1 MKIATNSKT
10 KELCFTFSTNL
21 LMSGSEE
28 GIWILISAFVFNM
41 LFWLKYMQKI
51 PVSQRWEREKSF
63 SSLLR

>member
-1 MKIATNSKT
+1 
-10 KELCFTFSTNL
+10 
-21 LMSGSEE
+21 MSGSEDD
-28 GIWILISAFVFNM
+28 IWILISAFVFNM